1 MAQILTLDD
10 AKKSLAGHL
19 ADRGAAIHAKY
30 GPHVGWAELQKILQ
44 DKECCRYPVEILFSG
59 AALEDGEFAHPVAK
73 SDDPNDG
80 YVMHVH
86 PFFATEPAAVP
97 ALVLYQLVLVNY
109 GDFAS
114 PEDAETFGAAVL
126 GIDPEAYYDQL
137 CEMADMVST
146 GIATMEPQAAGHEH
160 DHGGGCGGGC
170 SCGG

>member
-10 AKKSLAGHL
+10 ARSSLSGHL

-30 GPHVGWAELQKILQ
+30 GPSVGWAELQKILQ
-44 DKECCRYPVEILFSG
+44 DKECCRYPVEIAFAETHLQ
-59 AALEDGEFAHPVAK
+59 DGEFAHPVAK
-73 SDDPNDG
+73 SEDPNDG
-80 YVMHVH
+80 YVMEVH
-86 PFFATEPAAVP
+86 PFFATEPAVVP

-126 GIDPEAYYDQL
+126 GIDREAYYDQL
-137 CEMADMVST
+137 CELADMVST
-146 GIATMEPQAAGHEH
+146 GIATMEPQAAGH
-160 DHGGGCGGGC
+160 DHGGGCGGGGC

>member
-44 DKECCRYPVEILFSG
+44 DKECCRYPVEIVFS
-59 AALEDGEFAHPVAK
+59 AANLEDGEFAHPVAK

-80 YVMHVH
+80 YVMQVH
-86 PFFATEPAAVP
+86 PFFATEPAVVP

-137 CEMADMVST
+137 CELADMVST
-146 GIATMEPQAAGHEH
+146 GIATMEPQAAGH
-160 DHGGGCGGGC
+160 DHGGGCGGGGC